1 MLQEP
6 PCVLLYHKLT
16 NICDDSWSVAQ
27 EDNGDIHCSQITH
40 PEKHIYIR
48 PRHQED
54 ETIRSVIVS
63 VTIDETQ
70 YVQNFS
76 GQMQAYEYLEDYI
89 GVEYTDWPT
98 LNGHINSTI
107 SSMDELPTS
116 TDIRAHE
123 SSLLGKR
130 KREEA

>member
-6 PCVLLYHKLT
+6 PCVLLYHKLK

-27 EDNGDIHCSQITH
+27 EDNGDIHCSQMIH

-48 PRHQED
+48 PRYQED

-63 VTIDETQ
+63 VTIDQTQ

-89 GVEYTDWPT
+89 GVEYNDWPT
-98 LNGHINSTI
+98 HNEHINPTI
-107 SSMDELPTS
+107 SSTDKLLTT
-116 TDIRAHE
+116 TDIQTRE